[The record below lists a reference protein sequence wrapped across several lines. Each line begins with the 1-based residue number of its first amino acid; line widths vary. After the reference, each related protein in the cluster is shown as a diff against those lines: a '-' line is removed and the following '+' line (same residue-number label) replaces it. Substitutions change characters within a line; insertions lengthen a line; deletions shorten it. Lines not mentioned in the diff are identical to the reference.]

1 MTDIIKFWSVKISI
15 SWIPLFFSVIRS
27 KSWLGPD
34 KCAPRGGKVP
44 IRPYNPGATPVS
56 CLLTALSQI

>member
-1 MTDIIKFWSVKISI
+1 M

-34 KCAPRGGKVP
+34 KFAPRGGKVP
-44 IRPYNPGATPVS
+44 IRPHNPGATPAS